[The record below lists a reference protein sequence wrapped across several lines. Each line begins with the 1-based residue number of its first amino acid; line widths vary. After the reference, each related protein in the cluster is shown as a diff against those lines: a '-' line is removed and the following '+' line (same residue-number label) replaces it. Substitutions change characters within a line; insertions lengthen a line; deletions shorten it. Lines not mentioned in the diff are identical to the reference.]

1 MPFGYIGQNQSKQ
14 KVQNFGVLSSFEIS
28 HLEKQGHAGGSLE
41 LIAEQTFSNVASV
54 EFTAIQENKYD
65 VHFLQCQNIQ
75 AHTDSSRLVIQLS
88 NDSGSTY
95 ETTNYQYAMQY
106 GASSGSFSEVRNT
119 SYTAFYSSSDM
130 GTGTNETCNVY
141 WYLYNLG
148 NSSKYSFSTHQLAEF
163 DKNAQLRQ
171 VFGGNVYTVAETIN
185 AIKVLG
191 QNNTSNISGTIKLY
205 GVKQL

>member
-1 MPFGYIGQNQSKQ
+1 MPYGYIGQNLPNQTKS
-14 KVQNFGVLSSFEIS
+14 NSGVFSIS
-28 HLEKQGHAGGSLE
+28 DVADLEKQGKFGGSLE
-41 LIAEQTFSNVASV
+41 LIEEQTFSNVASV

-65 VHFLQCQNIQ
+65 VHFLQCENIQ

-106 GASSGSFSEVRNT
+106 GSSAGTFSEVKST
-119 SYTAFYSSSDM
+119 SYSAFYSSSDM

-163 DKNAQLRQ
+163 DKNAQFRQ
-171 VFGGNVYTVAETIN
+171 VFGGNTYTVAETIN

>member
-1 MPFGYIGQNQSKQ
+1 MPYGYTGQNLVNQTVS
-14 KVQNFGVLSSFEIS
+14 NSGVFSIS
-28 HLEKQGHAGGSLE
+28 DVADLEKQGKFGGSLE
-41 LIAEQTFSNVASV
+41 LIEEQTFSNVASV

-106 GASSGSFSEVRNT
+106 GSSAGTFSEVRST

-148 NSSKYSFSTHQLAEF
+148 NSSKYSFSTHQLTEF
-163 DKNAQLRQ
+163 DKNAIFRQ

-185 AIKVLG
+185 AIRILTP
-191 QNNTSNISGTIKLY
+191 NSHAWTGTISLY
-205 GVKQL
+205 VIRYS

>member
-1 MPFGYIGQNQSKQ
+1 MPYGYIGQNLPNQTKS
-14 KVQNFGVLSSFEIS
+14 NSGVFSIS
-28 HLEKQGHAGGSLE
+28 DVADLEKQGKFGGSLE
-41 LIAEQTFSNVASV
+41 LIEKQTFSNVASV
-54 EFTAIQENKYD
+54 EFTAIQENKYN
-65 VHFLQCQNIQ
+65 VHFLQCENIQ

-106 GASSGSFSEVRNT
+106 GSSAGTFSEVRST

-130 GTGTNETCNVY
+130 GTGTNETCNMY

-148 NSSKYSFSTHQLAEF
+148 NSSKYSFSTHQLTEF
-163 DKNAQLRQ
+163 DKNAQFRQ